1 MQYSCWSKAAL
12 DLLQRQSSNTYSAAA
27 IHTIIACFHVVRDK
41 KKKKGD
47 ADAESGGE
55 SPGSP
60 GDDADAT
67 PEEVVWMTDTS
78 EQAAQQR
85 AEKQLTKAMADMVT
99 QASVVLHCEEVSA
112 CTWIWRS

>member
-1 MQYSCWSKAAL
+1 MYITS
-12 DLLQRQSSNTYSAAA
+12 
-27 IHTIIACFHVVRDK
+27 ACFYIHRDK

-47 ADAESGGE
+47 ADAESGGD

-78 EQAAQQR
+78 EQAAKER
-85 AEKQLTKAMADMVT
+85 AEQQLTKATASMVT
-99 QASVVLHCEEVSA
+99 QASV
-112 CTWIWRS
+112 T

>member
-1 MQYSCWSKAAL
+1 MP
-12 DLLQRQSSNTYSAAA
+12 
-27 IHTIIACFHVVRDK
+27 RDK

-78 EQAAQQR
+78 EQAAQAR

-99 QASVVLHCEEVSA
+99 QASVILHCRGFYVQHNGVVA
-112 CTWIWRS
+112 FAFLVWKP

>member
-1 MQYSCWSKAAL
+1 MAAVHIN
-12 DLLQRQSSNTYSAAA
+12 S
-27 IHTIIACFHVVRDK
+27 ACFCIHRDK

-60 GDDADAT
+60 GDDADVT

-78 EQAAQQR
+78 EQAAKERAQQ
-85 AEKQLTKAMADMVT
+85 QLTKATASMVT
-99 QASVVLHCEEVSA
+99 QARVTFHIVESSQFALGVSRHLCVIWWLCSISFPQSVATQIAV
-112 CTWIWRS
+112 